1 MTPMPIDPDFPR
13 KLHVVGIHKHTDG
26 KQHHLVWGPGKNDGE
41 SSTDN
46 LVQRSYEERKEQYV
60 PLGIHGTIVAV
71 DWDSCIACGAC
82 IEECRPRIFQW
93 YRTEHDIPAVEM
105 SNITSTGIGEYR
117 DKNGRKDYT
126 DKPDPIRE
134 NDCNCCMACVAA
146 CPTQAI
152 EVYQDNMEY
161 HSKACETFLNVDSF
175 QKK

>member
-1 MTPMPIDPDFPR
+1 MTFMPIDHNFPS
-13 KLHVVGIHKHTDG
+13 KLRVIGIHRHVDG

-46 LVQRSYEERKEQYV
+46 LVQQSYKKRREPYL

-82 IEECRPRIFQW
+82 IEECRLHVFQW

-105 SNITSTGIGEYR
+105 SNVTSAGEGENS
-117 DKNGRKDYT
+117 DKNGRNDYT

-152 EVYQDNMEY
+152 EVYQDNIEY
-161 HSKACETFLNVDSF
+161 YNKASETFFNVDSV

>member
-1 MTPMPIDPDFPR
+1 MPIDGNFSR
-13 KLHVVGIHKHTDG
+13 TLRVVGIHKHVDG
-26 KQHHLVWGPGKNDGE
+26 KQHHLVWGPGKTDGE
-41 SSTDN
+41 SSTDY
-46 LVQRSYEERKEQYV
+46 LVQQSYKERREPYV

-71 DWDSCIACGAC
+71 DWDCCIACGAC
-82 IEECRPRIFQW
+82 LEECRPHVFQW

-105 SNITSTGIGEYR
+105 SNITSAGIGEYR

-134 NDCNCCMACVAA
+134 NDCNCCMACVGA

-152 EVYQDNMEY
+152 EVYQENIEY
-161 HSKACETFLNVDSF
+161 HNKASETFIDRDTL

>member
-1 MTPMPIDPDFPR
+1 MPIDRNFPR
-13 KLHVVGIHKHTDG
+13 KLRVVGIHKHVDG

-41 SSTDN
+41 SSTYE
-46 LVQRSYEERKEQYV
+46 LVQKSYKERREPYL

-82 IEECRPRIFQW
+82 IEECRLHVFQW
-93 YRTEHDIPAVEM
+93 YRTEHNIPAVEM
-105 SNITSTGIGEYR
+105 SNITSAGIGEYR
-117 DKNGRKDYT
+117 DKNGRMDYT

-134 NDCNCCMACVAA
+134 NDCNCCMACVGA

-152 EVYQDNMEY
+152 EVYQDNIEY
-161 HSKACETFLNVDSF
+161 HNKAV